1 VLSQVHG
8 VSGIVL
14 IRAILAVERDSG
26 KLVSLC
32 HAKIRDSKGE
42 ELHKALEGYYTKQG
56 LFALSK
62 AVKAYEFY

>member
-42 ELHKALEGYYTKQG
+42 ELHKALEGYKQG